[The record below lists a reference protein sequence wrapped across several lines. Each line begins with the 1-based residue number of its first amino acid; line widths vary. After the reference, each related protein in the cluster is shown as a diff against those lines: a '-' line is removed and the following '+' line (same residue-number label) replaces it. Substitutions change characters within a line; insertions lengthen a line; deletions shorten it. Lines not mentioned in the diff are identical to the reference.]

1 MPASPW
7 NPFPGLRP
15 FEPEEAHLFFGRER
29 DTDALLRQ
37 LRSNRFLAVVGTSGC
52 GKSSLVRCGLIPS
65 LQSGLM
71 SHAGSSWRIAIFRP
85 GGDPIGQL
93 AAALDARDVLGMTDD
108 DFAGTGRVMLE
119 ASLRRGTLGLVESIR
134 QAQVPHGEN
143 VLILVDQFEELF
155 RFRKSRPGAPDDA
168 VAFVKLLLEAVDQE
182 DLPIY
187 VVITMRSDFI
197 GECMEFPGLPEAL
210 NGSQY
215 LVPRLTRDELRSAIT
230 GPIAV
235 ASAMIAPRLV
245 ARLLNDLG
253 DNQDELPVLQ
263 HALMRTWEH
272 WATRGRPDDPI
283 DLADYEAIGTLV
295 EALSTHA
302 DEAYAEAGPHGP
314 PDITARVFKALTDTY
329 TDPRGIR
336 RPTSIGELA
345 AICGAPA
352 DQIVRIVEI
361 FRRPGRSFLMP
372 PSPTPLG
379 PATIVDLSHESLMR
393 RWRRLVTWAREERS
407 AAELYVR
414 LANEAAYHERGEAG
428 LWDDVEVELASRWQA
443 HYQPT
448 AAWARRYDPSFE
460 RAMSFLDASR
470 QERERQRAER
480 RAHRIRRL
488 LYAWGTAAVLAIALA
503 VVAYEA
509 YAAQV
514 QRARAQSN
522 FQLAKMAVDQALRVT
537 VPDPAALGEDAP
549 QVKAFRRTLIEK
561 AKPFYDQFIK
571 DQPKNGE
578 LREQTA
584 EAHYQLG
591 LINLGLDQ
599 KNDAITEF
607 QTAIDQYGTLIKDNK
622 TNADN
627 RQNLAN
633 SYNWLGE
640 TLRQSSRPAE
650 AAHAYSEALQL
661 QKDLVQENPARADYQ
676 QELARTFY
684 NQGILA
690 GTDADPGQ
698 PSFAKAE
705 ASFVEAIKRLDALKA
720 SAPSPSVTQ
729 AVTQD
734 LGRVYNNLASLV
746 ERDDS
751 RQNEAER
758 LYEQAITLHEG
769 LLAQQPQNREFRL
782 ELARFQNNLA
792 YHLLL
797 SGHADQAQ
805 ARNDRALQL
814 LEDLMQ
820 PVPSLGIEHADG
832 HTLHGAILEG
842 TDTRSAVKQYH
853 EAIDLFDGLASGT
866 DAASLPAFHER
877 YGNLLQDLAQFA
889 TAHPNGDVPKLLG
902 AAVTTYVAIGVRAAQ
917 SGHIEDAQRVAATL
931 ADALATMS
939 ERDRA
944 SAAKALDDLRTRLPK
959 REPLPTPLP

>member
-65 LQSGLM
+65 LQSGMM
-71 SHAGSSWRIAIFRP
+71 SHTGSSWRIAIFRP

-93 AAALDARDVLGMTDD
+93 AAALDARDVLGMTAD
-108 DFAGTGRVMLE
+108 DFAGTGRVMVE

-155 RFRKSRPGAPDDA
+155 RFRRSRPGATDDA
-168 VAFVKLLLEAVDQE
+168 VAFVKLLLEAVNQK

-230 GPIAV
+230 GPVAV
-235 ASAMIAPRLV
+235 AGAAIAPRLV
-245 ARLLNDLG
+245 VRLLNDLG

-263 HALMRTWEH
+263 HALMRTWDR
-272 WATRGRPDDPI
+272 WAGRGRPDDPI
-283 DLADYEAIGTLV
+283 DLPDYEAIGTLV

-314 PDITARVFKALTDTY
+314 PDVTARVFKALTDTY
-329 TDPRGIR
+329 SDPRGIR
-336 RPTSIGELA
+336 RPTSIGDLA
-345 AICGAPA
+345 AICGAPVDA
-352 DQIVRIVEI
+352 ILRIVEI

-372 PSPTPLG
+372 PAPTPLG

-480 RAHRIRRL
+480 RALRIRRL

-549 QVKAFRRTLIEK
+549 QVQAFRRTLIEK
-561 AKPFYDQFIK
+561 AKPFYDQFIR

-599 KNDAITEF
+599 KTGAIDEF
-607 QTAIDQYGTLIKDNK
+607 QTAIDQYATLIAQNK
-622 TNADN
+622 TNADD
-627 RQNLAN
+627 RQAQAN
-633 SYNWLGE
+633 AYNWLGE
-640 TLRQSSRPAE
+640 TLRQLSRPAE
-650 AAHAYSEALQL
+650 AAHAYGEALQR
-661 QKDLVQENPARADYQ
+661 QKDLVQENAARPDYQ
-676 QELARTFY
+676 QDLARTFY

-690 GTDADPGQ
+690 AADADPGQ

-720 SAPSPSVTQ
+720 STPTP
-729 AVTQD
+729 AVMQD
-734 LGRVYNNLASLV
+734 LGRVYNNLASLL
-746 ERDDS
+746 ERDDR
-751 RQNEAER
+751 RQQEAQR
-758 LYEQAITLHEG
+758 LYEQAIAMHEG
-769 LLAQQPQNREFRL
+769 LIALQPQNREYRL
-782 ELARFQNNLA
+782 ELARFENNLA
-792 YHLLL
+792 YHLLAA
-797 SGHADQAQ
+797 GQADQAE
-805 ARNDRALQL
+805 ARNTRALNL

-842 TDTRSAVKQYH
+842 TDTRSAIKQYR
-853 EAIDLFDGLASGT
+853 EAVDLLENLASGT
-866 DAASLPAFHER
+866 DAASLPTFHER
-877 YGNLLQDLAQFA
+877 YGNLLEDLGQFA
-889 TAHPNGDVPKLLG
+889 AEHPAGEVPKLLA
-902 AAVTTYVAIGVRAAQ
+902 AAVTNYVDIGTRAVQ
-917 SGHIEDAQRVAATL
+917 SGHPEDAQRVASTL
-931 ADALATMS
+931 SEALSTMS

-944 SAAKALDDLRTRLPK
+944 SAAKALDELRARLPK
-959 REPLPTPLP
+959 REPLPTPLT